1 MKANRLSLTLI
12 LGVVAALAPFTASA
26 QGPTNINKCTTIS
39 EPGAYELTRNLDA
52 TGDCLVIAADFVTID
67 LKGFVISGNG
77 TGAGISN
84 AGKGRL
90 GTAIRNGTIT
100 NFFSGIDFSA
110 INGANQSTEVQQIRA
125 IANARFGIALNPNA
139 IVSGCTASGNGGTG
153 IGAGANST
161 LTGNNASGNQ
171 TGFDVSVRSLLSG
184 NTASDNRPGGIGIII
199 SCPSNL
205 VGNAAIGNSSDIIE
219 LGVGCTRANN
229 NPAP

>member
-1 MKANRLSLTLI
+1 MKANRSSLI
-12 LGVVAALAPFTASA
+12 LILAALALAPFPAGA
-26 QGPTNINKCTTIS
+26 QGPTNINNCTTIAQ
-39 EPGAYELTRNLDA
+39 PGAYELTRNLDA

-100 NFFSGIDFSA
+100 NFLDGINFAA
-110 INGANQSTEVQQIRA
+110 IDGANQSTEVQQIRA
-125 IANARFGIALNPNA
+125 IANARSGIALNENA

-161 LTGNNASGNQ
+161 LTGNNASGNH

-184 NTASDNRPGGIGIII
+184 NTASDNGPGGIGIII

-205 VGNAAIGNSSDIIE
+205 VGNAAIANNSNIIE
-219 LGVGCTRANN
+219 IGVGCTRANN